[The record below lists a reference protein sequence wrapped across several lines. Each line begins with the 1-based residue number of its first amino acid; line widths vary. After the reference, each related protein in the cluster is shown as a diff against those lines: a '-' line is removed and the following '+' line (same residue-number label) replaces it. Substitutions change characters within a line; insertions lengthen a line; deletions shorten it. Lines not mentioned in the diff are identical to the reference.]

1 MDGSKVSQVKPFLN
15 ALIDS
20 LRIRLANALDCFQ
33 VIPLDSREELRV
45 GQFLIFDHLD
55 DSVELGAEYQGI
67 ELVLKV
73 LFELVVEVRVKLNEK
88 GH

>member
-45 GQFLIFDHLD
+45 GQFLIFAHLD